1 MVGGREMEWHMIQTT
16 NALFSQTTPLNLVS
30 LLLQGQQDLCWE
42 LCHPQEDSRTA
53 QHNKHHLKL
62 RQYQVVKIENS
73 WKDIGKHTEFPND
86 PKSEPG
92 MVTETCGYVQIY
104 MPKLT

>member
-1 MVGGREMEWHMIQTT
+1 MIQIT

-30 LLLQGQQDLCWE
+30 LLLQGQQDLCRE
-42 LCHPQEDSRTA
+42 LCHPQEGSGTS

-62 RQYQVVKIENS
+62 RQNQVVKTENS
-73 WKDIGKHTEFPND
+73 WKDIGKHTKFPND

-92 MVTETCGYVQIY
+92 MLTETRGYV
-104 MPKLT
+104 